1 MAMGP
6 ANNPCIGN
14 DAVVVDEVEV
24 EVDVGVGVEGAIIIL
39 IQYVSL
45 FLTYNKQ
52 IGV

>member
-1 MAMGP
+1 MGP

-24 EVDVGVGVEGAIIIL
+24 EVDVGVEGAIIIL
-39 IQYVSL
+39 IQYVFL